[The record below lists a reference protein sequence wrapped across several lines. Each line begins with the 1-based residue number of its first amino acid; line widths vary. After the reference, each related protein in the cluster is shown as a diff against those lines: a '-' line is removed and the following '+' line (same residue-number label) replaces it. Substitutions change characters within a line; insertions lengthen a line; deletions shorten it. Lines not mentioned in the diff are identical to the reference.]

1 MALVDKELNICWYD
15 IYDCPHKSKV
25 YAIDTT
31 RDRFLV
37 VDEDGHFE
45 WVETEDCEIAS
56 GGK

>member
-1 MALVDKELNICWYD
+1 MLYKELNVCWYD
-15 IYDCPHKSKV
+15 AYDCPHKSKV